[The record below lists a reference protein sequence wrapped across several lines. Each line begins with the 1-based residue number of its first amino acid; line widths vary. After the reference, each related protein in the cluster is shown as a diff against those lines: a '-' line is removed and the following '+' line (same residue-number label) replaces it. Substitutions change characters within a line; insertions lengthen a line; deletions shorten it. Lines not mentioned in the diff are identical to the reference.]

1 MPWQQAAADVAGEVD
16 SNGVF
21 CYKKVVITVPRQCGK
36 TTLII
41 SVVAGRAENASRFGE
56 RQKMLYAAQTREDAR
71 EKLVDEYMPLVTN
84 ARALRGRVKTRVSN
98 GSERITFTQ
107 SGSTFGTV
115 ATKETSGHGKVL
127 DFGCIDEAFAQETDA
142 VEMAWTPAM
151 ITRPMSQ
158 LWMPSTAGGPEHV
171 WFREQVEAGRR
182 AVDIDEGFGT
192 CYIEYSAP
200 SETDDPNL
208 DPFDE
213 DLWWR
218 TIPALGYTQPI
229 EAVRT
234 TSRNVKLATWKR
246 AHLNI
251 WLAQTG
257 EMVFAQDRWKECH
270 RPDAVRTT
278 RPVLAVDVAAD
289 RSHAC
294 IVMAAAAADGRVMC
308 RVIEY
313 HEGTDWVV
321 PRLVEMR
328 DEIDP
333 QTGRHKYDIAKIIMD
348 NVGPVRSLVTEA
360 ENAYL
365 NIHPMTTGE
374 MVGACGLLFD
384 AVKKTSVSH
393 FGESELESAVR
404 GAARRKL
411 GDAWAWTRSASSEQ
425 SKVDISPLVA
435 LTAAHW
441 GQLKFGDQAGHSLKG
456 SFG

>member
-16 SNGVF
+16 ADGKL
-21 CYKKVVITVPRQCGK
+21 CYRKVVITVPRQCGK
-36 TTLII
+36 TTLIL
-41 SVVAGRAENASRFGE
+41 SVVAGRAENGARFGG
-56 RQKMLYAAQTREDAR
+56 RQTMLYAAQTREDAR
-71 EKLVDEYMPLVTN
+71 GKLVDEYMPLVTG
-84 ARALRGRVKTRVSN
+84 AKALRGRVRTRVSN
-98 GSERITFTQ
+98 GSERITWLD

-115 ATKETSGHGKVL
+115 ATKEKSGHGKVI

-142 VEMAWTPAM
+142 VEMAWKPAM
-151 ITRPMSQ
+151 ITRPMAQ

-171 WFREQVEAGRR
+171 WFREQVEDGRR
-182 AVDIDEGFGT
+182 AVEIDEGFGT

-200 SETDDPNL
+200 SEAEEPDL

-229 EAVRT
+229 EAVRS
-234 TSRNVKLATWKR
+234 TSREVKLATWKR

-251 WLAQTG
+251 WLAQSG
-257 EMVFAQDRWKECH
+257 ELVFAADRWKACR
-270 RPDAVRTT
+270 RPDAVRAT

-289 RSHAC
+289 RSHAV
-294 IVMAAAAADGRVMC
+294 IVMAAADASNRTLC

-321 PRLVEMR
+321 PKLQELC
-328 DEIDP
+328 
-333 QTGRHKYDIAKIIMD
+333 QQYDVAKIIMD
-348 NVGPVRSLVTEA
+348 TVGPVRSLVTEA

-365 NIHPMTTGE
+365 NLHPMTTGE
-374 MVGACGLLFD
+374 MVGACGLLYD
-384 AVKKTSVSH
+384 AIKRTSVSH
-393 FGESELESAVR
+393 FGESELEAAVR

-411 GDAWAWTRSASSEQ
+411 GDAWAWTRSTSAEQ

>member
-1 MPWQQAAADVAGEVD
+1 MPWQQAAADVAGEID
-16 SNGVF
+16 ADGKF
-21 CYKKVVITVPRQCGK
+21 CYSKVVITVPRQCGK

-41 SVVAGRAENASRFGE
+41 SVVAGRAENAARFGG

-71 EKLVDEYMPLVTN
+71 EKLVDDYMPLVTS
-84 ARALRGRVKTRVSN
+84 AKALRGRVRTRVSN
-98 GSERITFTQ
+98 GSERITFLE

-115 ATKETSGHGKVL
+115 ATKEKSGHGKVV

-151 ITRPMSQ
+151 ITRPMAQ

-182 AVDIDEGFGT
+182 ASEIDEGFGT

-200 SETDDPNL
+200 SEAEAPNL

-213 DLWWR
+213 GLWWR

-229 EAVRT
+229 EAVRS

-251 WLAQTG
+251 WLASTG
-257 EMVFAQDRWKECH
+257 ELVFDADRWKTCH
-270 RPDAVRTT
+270 RPDTVRFT
-278 RPVLAVDVAAD
+278 RPVLAVDVASD
-289 RSHAC
+289 RSHAV
-294 IVMAAAAADGRVMC
+294 IVMAAADADNRPMT

-313 HEGTDWVV
+313 HEGTDWVI
-321 PRLVEMR
+321 PRLLELR
-328 DEIDP
+328 KE
-333 QTGRHKYDIAKIIMD
+333 YDVAKIIMD

-365 NIHPMTTGE
+365 DLHAMTTNE
-374 MVGACGLLFD
+374 MVGACGMLFD
-384 AVKKTSVSH
+384 AVKRTSISH
-393 FGESELESAVR
+393 FGESELETAVR

-435 LTAAHW
+435 MTAAHW
-441 GQLKFGDQAGHSLKG
+441 GQLKFGDQAGHSLEG